1 MGQVYEAVK
10 TRDVFSCYN
19 IKNFVETGTGF
30 ADTVQHIVNLN
41 ISDLTIHTI
50 EAFKPIYDE
59 CVKKIGH
66 ISNVNL
72 HCGYSHKVLPDI
84 VKGLS
89 NEPTFF
95 WHDAHFPGADFKYCS
110 YDSEKDPTKR
120 IPLENELRIVVAN
133 RDVSKDVFVLDD
145 LRVYEDGD
153 YEGGNWEHRILAG
166 GDGIDFVY
174 ELFEDTHTII
184 KSYVCQG
191 FIILFPN
198 NKNIEM
204 EKLVQGVII

>member
-1 MGQVYEAVK
+1 MSQLYEGVK
-10 TRDVFSCYN
+10 TADIFTAYN

-30 ADTVQHIVNLN
+30 TDTVQHIVRLN
-41 ISDLTIHTI
+41 IPDLTIHTI
-50 EAFKPIYDE
+50 EAVESIYE
-59 CVKKIGH
+59 EAIKKIGH

-72 HCGYSHKVLPDI
+72 HCGYSHEVLPGV

-89 NEPTFF
+89 SDPTFF

-133 RDVSKDVFVLDD
+133 RDVSGDVFVIDD

-153 YEGGNWEHRILAG
+153 YESGNWEYRSIAG

-198 NKNIEM
+198 NKNVEM
-204 EKLVQGVII
+204 EKLVQGVVS

>member
-10 TRDVFSCYN
+10 TKDVFTSFN

-30 ADTVQHIVNLN
+30 TDTVQHIASLN
-41 ISDLTIHTI
+41 IPELTVHTI
-50 EAFKPIYDE
+50 EAFQPIYE
-59 CVKKIGH
+59 QAVQKVGH
-66 ISNVNL
+66 IPNVNL
-72 HCGYSHKVLPDI
+72 HCGYSHEVLPDI

-89 NEPTFF
+89 SEPTFF

-153 YEGGNWEHRILAG
+153 YEGGNWEHRATAG

-174 ELFEDTHTII
+174 ELFEKTHTII

-198 NKNIEM
+198 GTDAEL
-204 EKLVQGVII
+204 EKLVQGVVN